1 MPIYGM
7 GTSGRKV
14 KDPSPAYTFITGK
27 GAAKMPGLTPAM
39 TAAGYSIGPTGSISL
54 PGYPGTG
61 GGVASPA
68 ATLTGAP
75 AFSYSSPYG
84 GIPQVPNPIGTAGGA
99 IAGNTA
105 NLPGALNLAGQVN
118 QFSNQQAVNPY
129 IANLPGYAGL
139 LGQASQNASSLLQGQ
154 VPTDVW
160 QQMIRGAAERGVGMG
175 SPGSPNANA
184 ALMQA
189 LGTNSLALGQTGLA
203 NFQTLMGLTPVGQQ
217 FNPASM
223 FVSPEQMQAAQT
235 AANVYK
241 AAPVPADK
249 AAADLNAALAG
260 LNAGRVSVSPGGYIP
275 FPSGSATQMPAYT
288 AQPTAPGVTAKPT
301 GTGTAQQPSQVP
313 SVQDLWNQAPYP
325 GGENMTFPGMPDYP
339 YVPGFES
346 LPPQWAASQ
355 GAEPYYGPL
364 APGNSGASGAELMPG
379 FESVGEG
386 EYPGAD
392 ASLQQIYDWLG
403 V

>member
-1 MPIYGM
+1 M
-7 GTSGRKV
+7 GTTAKAPKFAPTEAELLNPALRGTDYTPYISSSGYTIT
-14 KDPSPAYTFITGK
+14 PSG
-27 GAAKMPGLTPAM
+27 
-39 TAAGYSIGPTGSISL
+39 SIGL
-54 PGYPGTG
+54 PSYSAASGG
-61 GGVASPA
+61 GGVA
-68 ATLTGAP
+68 ATAPNLTGAP
-75 AFSYSSPYG
+75 ASNYSSPYG
-84 GIPQVPNPIGTAGGA
+84 GIPQVPSPTFTAGGA

-118 QFSNQQAVNPY
+118 TFSNAQAVAPY
-129 IANLPGYAGL
+129 TANLPGYAGML
-139 LGQASQNASSLLQGQ
+139 AQASGNTGNLLQGQ

-160 QQMIRGAAERGVGMG
+160 QQMAQGAAERGVGMG

-184 ALMQA
+184 AMLRA
-189 LGTNSLALGQTGLA
+189 LGLTSLGLQQQGLG

-235 AANVYK
+235 AANLYK

-260 LNAGRVSVSPGGYIP
+260 LNAGRGSVSPGGYIP

-301 GTGTAQQPSQVP
+301 GTATAPPPSQVP

-364 APGNSGASGAELMPG
+364 APGSSGSSGAELMPG
-379 FESVGEG
+379 FPQDQGG